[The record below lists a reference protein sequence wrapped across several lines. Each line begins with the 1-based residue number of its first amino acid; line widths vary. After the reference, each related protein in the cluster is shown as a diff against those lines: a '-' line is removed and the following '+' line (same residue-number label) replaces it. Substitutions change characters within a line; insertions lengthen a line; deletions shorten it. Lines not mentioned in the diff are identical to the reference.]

1 MGPKHPHCSPSVWS
15 TATPCASPLI
25 NWLKDI
31 PPHVRVCVCVSW
43 LGAVGHWWIAFTN
56 PTISGQSHS
65 VRDKETHGERGST
78 RAHTKSHMEST
89 GTHCPS
95 ASLLPHQ
102 ETPPP
107 HTMTL
112 LYIYTHTHTLRSV
125 PREKPRTSRPTP
137 AASHWASHVPEQC
150 VCVSDACS

>member
-65 VRDKETHGERGST
+65 VRDKETHGARGST

-112 LYIYTHTHTLRSV
+112 LYIYTHTSFCSQGETKDFQTDTCC
-125 PREKPRTSRPTP
+125 KPLGFPCART
-137 AASHWASHVPEQC
+137 